1 MSSSAKRKEL
11 MHPLIYN
18 YKNEIEFVD
27 KLITIYSTVAMKADK
42 QLRKFEKDVLNYYM
56 RFGFSTN
63 TKKIIQSELGKT
75 PDTIT
80 QATFYL
86 KKKGYLVDS
95 RTNMSKKNLN
105 KDLQAL
111 KESFIDGDKKILAI
125 GLKRGK

>member
-11 MHPLIYN
+11 MHPLICN